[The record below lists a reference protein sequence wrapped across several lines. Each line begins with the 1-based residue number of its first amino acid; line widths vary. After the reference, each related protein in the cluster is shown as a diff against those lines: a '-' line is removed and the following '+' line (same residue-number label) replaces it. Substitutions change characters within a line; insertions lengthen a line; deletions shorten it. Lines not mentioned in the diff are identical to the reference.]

1 MVKTLM
7 AFRAAAGKLHTSS
20 PNLARA
26 GLLQA
31 AFLATALVS
40 PIHPKSRRSRFSRK
54 RSQFHGPSQACPS
67 PFTQFLQWWSYEGS
81 PLQPATPGLPRMA
94 FWRGCSHHFGGTV
107 PTSMDGTRQPA
118 SLSIVPMLARA
129 VPPPT
134 TNSPSSGLATC
145 QYLGASTRSHMFR
158 QTNLDT
164 RKQYGRR
171 EESALSAEPSRRVSS
186 SAAPA
191 QTSNDNNNNNNYPF
205 DMRKPLPTHWQ
216 FQPYLAYQTTTTNN
230 ARYYN
235 VN

>member
-1 MVKTLM
+1 MIHLKH
-7 AFRAAAGKLHTSS
+7 ARHPSPSSSNGGHTK
-20 PNLARA
+20 
-26 GLLQA
+26 GL
-31 AFLATALVS
+31 
-40 PIHPKSRRSRFSRK
+40 
-54 RSQFHGPSQACPS
+54 PSKPQPQACPA
-67 PFTQFLQWWSYEGS
+67 W
-81 PLQPATPGLPRMA
+81 
-94 FWRGCSHHFGGTV
+94 HFGGAV
-107 PTSMDGTRQPA
+107 PPSMDGTRQPA
-118 SLSIVPMLARA
+118 SLSIVPMLARRA

-158 QTNLDT
+158 QANLDT

-216 FQPYLAYQTTTTNN
+216 FQPYIAHQTTTTNN
-230 ARYYN
+230 ARYHTGLEYSLTTVVHTAN
-235 VN
+235 LDIDSVSGNCPLD